1 MRERERVGYSHGDP
15 GSGPGVSGSGRWDPT
30 PSVGNLRLG
39 AEVAGRGSGSRVGA
53 ARSGAVRRDPRI
65 WCRIGD

>member
-1 MRERERVGYSHGDP
+1 MGIQVRVQAIG
-15 GSGPGVSGSGRWDPT
+15 DPT

-53 ARSGAVRRDPRI
+53 ARSGAVRRESPDLVSDRGLGLLGSWFGRQGP
-65 WCRIGD
+65 